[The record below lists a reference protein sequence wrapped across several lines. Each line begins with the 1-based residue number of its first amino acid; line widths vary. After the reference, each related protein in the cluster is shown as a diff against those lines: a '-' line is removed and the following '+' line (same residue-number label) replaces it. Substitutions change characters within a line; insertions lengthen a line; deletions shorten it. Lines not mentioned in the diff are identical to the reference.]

1 MELRGWSQIG
11 YAGQRGSVFLLS
23 VVALTVLL
31 LLGTSLMQTAANGLG
46 RASDYNRR
54 SEALSL
60 AESGVAMALAKLYE
74 NYDGAGDTLESTG
87 SYTDSFSLAGGSVS
101 YSITAPYNGIA
112 NTCLVNSQ
120 STTSVNRSVR
130 IRTVAYYVIDSSRVF
145 EGAIFCDTPL
155 ILNGSG
161 GVYPDEDGEG
171 GDIYANGNIRF
182 NGTSFTMTPEGSL
195 FSTGTINWVPPGVPS
210 TNVHQYVAPLEM
222 PIIDLDYYESIATE
236 IYTGKTTF
244 SNANMVD
251 LSGVIFVKGDVTI
264 SGNYTGQAVIVATGK
279 IQVTGSVT
287 TEHLDTDTL
296 ALISPK
302 SIKIAGNSTV
312 HGLVY
317 SHSVLEDAETT
328 LSGNTTVYGAICG
341 DLVRS
346 NGGITVHYRDVWK
359 NLPLPGVGKTQWAP
373 ISWEMFYL

>member
-1 MELRGWSQIG
+1 MELRGWSQG
-11 YAGQRGSVFLLS
+11 NTVGQRGSVFLLS

-60 AESGVAMALAKLYE
+60 AEAGVDMALAKLYE

-87 SYTDSFSLAGGSVS
+87 TYSDSFSLADGSVS
-101 YSITAPYNGIA
+101 YSIAAPYNGIA
-112 NTCLVNSQ
+112 NTCLVDAQ
-120 STTSVNRSVR
+120 ATTWANRSAR

-155 ILNGSG
+155 TLNGSG

-171 GDIYANGNIRF
+171 GDIYANGNITF
-182 NGTSFTMTPEGSL
+182 NGTSFTMTADASL
-195 FSTGTINWVPPGVPS
+195 YSTGTINWIPPDVPATS
-210 TNVHQYVAPLEM
+210 VHQYVAPLEM
-222 PIIDLDYYESIATE
+222 PIIDLDYYESLATT
-236 IYTGKTTF
+236 IYTGNTTF
-244 SNANMVD
+244 SNANMEN
-251 LSGVIFVKGDVTI
+251 LTGVIFVKGNVTI
-264 SGNYTGQAVIVATGK
+264 SGNYSGQAMIVATGK

-302 SIKIAGNSTV
+302 SIKIAGNSTI

-317 SHSVLEDAETT
+317 SHSVLEDAATT
-328 LSGNTTVYGAICG
+328 LSGDITVYGAICG

-346 NGGITVHYRDVWK
+346 NGGIEVYYRDVWK
-359 NLPLPGVGKTQWAP
+359 NLPLPGEGKTQWAP
-373 ISWEMFYL
+373 ISWEIFYL

>member
-1 MELRGWSQIG
+1 MTLRGWSKKNT
-11 YAGQRGSVFLLS
+11 ARQRGSVFLLS
-23 VVALTVLL
+23 VVALTALL

-54 SEALSL
+54 SEAMSL
-60 AESGVAMALAKLYE
+60 AESGVDMALTKLYE
-74 NYDGAGDTLESTG
+74 NYDAAGDTLESTG
-87 SYTDSFSLAGGSVS
+87 AYNDSFSLAAGSVS
-101 YSITAPYNGIA
+101 YTVTAPYNGIT
-112 NTCLVNSQ
+112 NTCLVDSQ
-120 STTSVNRSVR
+120 ATTWANRTAH
-130 IRTVAYYVIDSSRVF
+130 IRTVAYYIADSSRVF

-155 ILNGSG
+155 VLNGSG

-171 GDIYANGNIRF
+171 GDVYANGNIHF
-182 NGTSFTMTPEGSL
+182 NGTSFTMTADGSL
-195 FSTGTINWVPPGVPS
+195 YSTGTVNWVPDEVPATS
-210 TNVHQYVAPLEM
+210 VHQYVSPLQM
-222 PIIDLDYYESIATE
+222 PVIDLDYYESIATQV
-236 IYTGKTTF
+236 YTGKTTF
-244 SNANMVD
+244 SNANMED
-251 LSGVIFVKGDVTI
+251 LTGVIFVKGDVNI

-317 SHSVLEDAETT
+317 SHSVLEDASTT
-328 LSGNTTVYGAICG
+328 LSGDITVYGAICG

-346 NGGITVHYRDVWK
+346 NGGIEVYYRDVWK
-359 NLPLPGVGKTQWAP
+359 NLPLPGQGKTQWAP
-373 ISWEMFYL
+373 ISWEIFYL

>member
-1 MELRGWSQIG
+1 MELRGWSQG
-11 YAGQRGSVFLLS
+11 NTVGQRGSVFLLS

-60 AESGVAMALAKLYE
+60 AESGVDMALAKLYE

-87 SYTDSFSLAGGSVS
+87 TYSDSFSLADGSVS
-101 YSITAPYNGIA
+101 YSIAAPYNGIA
-112 NTCLVNSQ
+112 NTCLVDAQ
-120 STTSVNRSVR
+120 ATTWANRSAR

-155 ILNGSG
+155 TLNGSG

-171 GDIYANGNIRF
+171 GDIYANGNITF
-182 NGTSFTMTPEGSL
+182 NGTSFTMTPDASL
-195 FSTGTINWVPPGVPS
+195 YSTGTINWIPPDVPATS
-210 TNVHQYVAPLEM
+210 VHQYVAPLEM
-222 PIIDLDYYESIATE
+222 PIIDLDYYESIATQ
-236 IYTGKTTF
+236 IYTGNTTF
-244 SNANMVD
+244 SNANMEN
-251 LSGVIFVKGDVTI
+251 LTGVIFVKGNVNI
-264 SGNYTGQAVIVATGK
+264 SGSYTGQAVIVATGK

-328 LSGNTTVYGAICG
+328 LSGNITLYGAVCG

-346 NGGITVHYRDVWK
+346 NGGIEVYYRDVWK
-359 NLPLPGVGKTQWAP
+359 NLPLPGEGKTQWAP
-373 ISWEMFYL
+373 ISWEVFYL

>member
-1 MELRGWSQIG
+1 MELRGWSQG
-11 YAGQRGSVFLLS
+11 NTVGQRGSVFLLS

-60 AESGVAMALAKLYE
+60 AESGVDMALAKLYE

-87 SYTDSFSLAGGSVS
+87 TYSDSFSLADGSVS
-101 YSITAPYNGIA
+101 YSIAAPYNGIA
-112 NTCLVNSQ
+112 NTCLVDAQ
-120 STTSVNRSVR
+120 ATTWANRSAR

-155 ILNGSG
+155 TLNGSG

-171 GDIYANGNIRF
+171 GDIYANGNITF
-182 NGTSFTMTPEGSL
+182 NGTSFTMTADASL
-195 FSTGTINWVPPGVPS
+195 YSTGTINWIPPDVPATS
-210 TNVHQYVAPLEM
+210 VHQYVAPLEM
-222 PIIDLDYYESIATE
+222 PIIDLDYYESIATQ
-236 IYTGKTTF
+236 IYTGNTTF
-244 SNANMVD
+244 SNANMEN
-251 LSGVIFVKGDVTI
+251 LTGVIFVKGNVNI
-264 SGNYTGQAVIVATGK
+264 SGSYTGQAVIVATGK

-328 LSGNTTVYGAICG
+328 LSGNITLYGAVCG

-346 NGGITVHYRDVWK
+346 NGGIEVYYRDVWK
-359 NLPLPGVGKTQWAP
+359 NLPLPGEGKTQWAP
-373 ISWEMFYL
+373 ISWEVFYL

>member
-1 MELRGWSQIG
+1 MELRGWSQG
-11 YAGQRGSVFLLS
+11 NTVGQRGSVFLLS

-60 AESGVAMALAKLYE
+60 AESGVDMALAKLYE

-87 SYTDSFSLAGGSVS
+87 TYSDSFSLADGSVS
-101 YSITAPYNGIA
+101 YSIAAPYNGIA
-112 NTCLVNSQ
+112 NTCLVDAQ
-120 STTSVNRSVR
+120 ATTWANRSAR

-155 ILNGSG
+155 TLNGSG

-171 GDIYANGNIRF
+171 GDIYANGNITF
-182 NGTSFTMTPEGSL
+182 NGTSFTMTPDASL
-195 FSTGTINWVPPGVPS
+195 YSTGTINWIPPDVPATS
-210 TNVHQYVAPLEM
+210 VHQYVAPLEM
-222 PIIDLDYYESIATE
+222 PIIDLDYYESIATQ

-244 SNANMVD
+244 SNANMQN
-251 LSGVIFVKGDVTI
+251 LTGVIFVKGDVNI
-264 SGNYTGQAVIVATGK
+264 SGSYTGQAVIVATGK

-328 LSGNTTVYGAICG
+328 LSGNITLYGAVCG

-346 NGGITVHYRDVWK
+346 NGGIEVYYRDVWK
-359 NLPLPGVGKTQWAP
+359 NLPLPGEGKTQWAP
-373 ISWEMFYL
+373 ISWEVFYL